1 MGKGRQHMSTD
12 TDLDPKI
19 FGGHLVGYVTA
30 TWDELRRLF
39 GPESKYL
46 DTYKTYCGWDVIFQD
61 GTTCCIYD
69 WKLSEPLAM
78 HDSYDWHIGG
88 TDARAVQYVD
98 ATLLAFRKRPKAV
111 ATSPVTYVLGPV
123 PRARTESRSDHALC
137 ETVNIRW
144 VPLPLSDL
152 AQVAL
157 NDLTLTGNARE
168 WSTPYLQALTTH
180 EEGQT
185 HYGADTVESL
195 IAYALS
201 GMVPWRG
208 ESAETVKAMFES
220 YLPACQREG

>member
-1 MGKGRQHMSTD
+1 MPICNVVLALSGAVTARGALGRTRAACEDWPRLHPFEGRQNMSTD
-12 TDLDPKI
+12 IALKHWGEEVDEALLELMQLQRDIKTRAKTDPTCAAVMTGFFLAQVQSAAAKVWE
-19 FGGHLVGYVTA
+19 LVA
-30 TWDELRRLF
+30 LHEE
-39 GPESKYL
+39 GP
-46 DTYKTYCGWDVIFQD
+46 
-61 GTTCCIYD
+61 
-69 WKLSEPLAM
+69 
-78 HDSYDWHIGG
+78 
-88 TDARAVQYVD
+88 
-98 ATLLAFRKRPKAV
+98 RPRE
-111 ATSPVTYVLGPV
+111 TSSV

-137 ETVNIRW
+137 ETINIRW

-157 NDLTLTGNARE
+157 NDSTLTGNARE

>member
-1 MGKGRQHMSTD
+1 MSTD
-12 TDLDPKI
+12 TDVDPVEPWED
-19 FGGHLVGYVTA
+19 LQDSEL
-30 TWDELRRLF
+30 DELMRIIRVVGRMKDSDPTFHACMTGSITAHVQGINRDLGKLIDRYAE
-39 GPESKYL
+39 GP
-46 DTYKTYCGWDVIFQD
+46 
-61 GTTCCIYD
+61 
-69 WKLSEPLAM
+69 
-78 HDSYDWHIGG
+78 
-88 TDARAVQYVD
+88 
-98 ATLLAFRKRPKAV
+98 RPR
-111 ATSPVTYVLGPV
+111 ATSSV

-157 NDLTLTGNARE
+157 KDLTLTGNARE

-201 GMVPWRG
+201 GMGHWQG
-208 ESAETVKAMFES
+208 ESAEAVKAMFES
-220 YLPACQREG
+220 YLPACQRQP